1 MIGTFSTAGF
11 TREAW
16 IEKRVAEGFT
26 KEQAEHEFDDYT
38 DPAIAKA
45 QEQKVP
51 TRGEML
57 VMINEAILNNP
68 DKTKLY
74 KPDFSL
80 SAEYMALNAERE
92 KAIKNHDMKL
102 AQELNRKAT
111 RIKVDGTVTDEERQ
125 EAIDKTLVMP
135 ISDIFKE
142 YHRYE
147 AIVADC
153 EEKIDN
159 FDVSPVQ
166 AKVDELSQKYE
177 KLAKGKHDVVALS
190 VLRASYDEEV
200 DKLEKELIKI
210 PMNDLALK
218 RYRAHEFLLICE
230 ARIKYYM
237 TANKALI
244 EEEIQNAKRE
254 EIRGSLG
261 DLVAYMEEG

>member
-26 KEQAEHEFDDYT
+26 KEQAEHEFDNYT

-57 VMINEAILNNP
+57 EMINEVFNNNP
-68 DKTKLY
+68 NRARVY
-74 KPDFSL
+74 KPNFGL
-80 SAEYMALNAERE
+80 SAEYMALKKE
-92 KAIKNHDMKL
+92 KENAIKNHDMKL
-102 AQELNRKAT
+102 AQELNSQMLSVKT
-111 RIKVDGTVTDEERQ
+111 MGTVTSEERQ
-125 EAIDKTLVMP
+125 AEIDKTLEMP
-135 ISDIFKE
+135 LSDVFKE
-142 YHRYE
+142 YNKYK
-147 AIVADC
+147 AVVKDC

-159 FDVSPVQ
+159 FDFAPLQ
-166 AKVDELSQKYE
+166 AKVDALTAEYKRKKQGKSDIVKATLNGEYE
-177 KLAKGKHDVVALS
+177 KEVSALE
-190 VLRASYDEEV
+190 DELV
-200 DKLEKELIKI
+200 KI
-210 PMNDLALK
+210 PRNDLALK
-218 RYRAHEFLLICE
+218 RYRALEFLLIYE

-237 TANKALI
+237 TANKDLI

-261 DLVAYMEEG
+261 DLVAYMEEA

>member
-1 MIGTFSTAGF
+1 MIGTF

-16 IEKRVAEGFT
+16 VEKRVAEGFT
-26 KEQAEHEFDDYT
+26 KEYAEREYDNYT

-57 VMINEAILNNP
+57 VMINEAFNNNP
-68 DKTKLY
+68 DRAKCY
-74 KPDFSL
+74 SPDFSL
-80 SAEYMALNAERE
+80 SAEYMALKAEKE
-92 KAIKNHDMKL
+92 KAIKNYDMKL
-102 AQELNRKAT
+102 AQELST
-111 RIKVDGTVTDEERQ
+111 QMLEIKVYGTVTDEERQ
-125 EAIDKTLVMP
+125 VAIDKTLVMP
-135 ISDIFKE
+135 ISEIFKE
-142 YHRYE
+142 FNKYK
-147 AIVADC
+147 AIVTDC

-166 AKVDELSQKYE
+166 AKVDEISQKYD
-177 KLAKGKHDVVALS
+177 KATKGKTGIELAQ
-190 VLRASYDEEV
+190 LRASYEKEV